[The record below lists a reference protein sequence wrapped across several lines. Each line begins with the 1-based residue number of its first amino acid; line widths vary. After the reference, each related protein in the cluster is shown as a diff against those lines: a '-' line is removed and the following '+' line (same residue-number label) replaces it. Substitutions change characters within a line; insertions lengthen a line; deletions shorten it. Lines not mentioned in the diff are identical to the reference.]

1 MMQMNLASFS
11 WLVLVVLGLA
21 GCTSTPYT
29 PKPDDPE
36 FAPVIPSLTEQEL
49 EPSGSIFQDNYANN
63 LYSDIK
69 AHRVGDIITV
79 DLAESTRAQ
88 KQATTNQAKDSN
100 VNINAPSLGGVSASV
115 AGYPLSAS
123 LSSNNEFDGQANT
136 NQSNS
141 LQGSI
146 TVSVAQVLANGNLMV
161 QGEKWIMLN
170 TGEEYVRISGMIR
183 PQDIESD
190 NRIASNRVANAR
202 IYYGGTGDFANT
214 QSRGWL
220 AKFFNS
226 EWMPF

>member
-1 MMQMNLASFS
+1 MRNMMTA
-11 WLVLVVLGLA
+11 VVRVALITVGLA

-29 PKPDDPE
+29 PKPDDPA
-36 FAPVIPSLTEQEL
+36 FAPVIPSMSEQQL
-49 EPSGSIFQDNYANN
+49 EPNGAIFQDNYANS

-88 KQATTNQAKDSN
+88 KRATTQQGKDSS
-100 VNINAPSLGGVSASV
+100 VNIAAPTIGARGISI
-115 AGYPLSAS
+115 AGNPFSAS
-123 LSSNNEFDGQANT
+123 LSSSNEFDGQANT

-183 PQDIESD
+183 PQDIGAD
-190 NRIASNRVANAR
+190 NRVESSRVANAR

-214 QSRGWL
+214 QTRGWL